1 MHGGEG
7 NDTFIYY
14 SSSIKI
20 GDLVDGVLVMTKGI
34 GGGMDVIDDFTQG
47 EDVIMLDY
55 YGITDFSDLSLG
67 SDSDGNAVITFSEDG
82 SGGFWGEDSLT
93 LTGVDVTNL
102 EESDFVF
109 TDLGPIVTVE
119 EASDFAFA

>member
-1 MHGGEG
+1 
-7 NDTFIYY
+7 
-14 SSSIKI
+14 
-20 GDLVDGVLVMTKGI
+20 
-34 GGGMDVIDDFTQG
+34 MDVIDDFTQG

-109 TDLGPIVTVE
+109 TDLI
-119 EASDFAFA
+119 